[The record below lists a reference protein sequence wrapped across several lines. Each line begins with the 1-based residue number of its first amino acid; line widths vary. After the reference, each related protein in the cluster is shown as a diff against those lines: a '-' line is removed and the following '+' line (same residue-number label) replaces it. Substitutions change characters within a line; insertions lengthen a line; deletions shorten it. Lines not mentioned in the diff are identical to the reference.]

1 MVLPKPHDF
10 PPLGRRIVIVGSS
23 GSGKTTLA
31 RTLASHYNLP
41 HVEIDSLH
49 FEPNW
54 VEVDFPIL
62 RTRIDA
68 ALSGPTWV
76 VDGNYAKLRDII
88 WARGDTLIW
97 LELPLGIVLWRLLS
111 RTFTRIITQEE
122 LWQGNRENLRS
133 AFFSKDSL
141 VLYMLK
147 TRKVHHIGYPLA
159 LKQPEYCH
167 LKLIHLRTAA
177 QVRNWLDSLGPG

>member
-1 MVLPKPHDF
+1 MVPPKPLDF

-31 RTLASHYNLP
+31 RTLASRYNLP

-54 VEVDFPIL
+54 VEVDFPVL
-62 RTRIDA
+62 RARIDA
-68 ALSGPTWV
+68 ALSGPEWV
-76 VDGNYAKLRDII
+76 IDGNYAKLREII

-97 LELPLGIVLWRLLS
+97 LELPLGIVLWRLIS
-111 RTFTRIITQEE
+111 RTLKRIITKEE
-122 LWQGNRENLRS
+122 LWQGNRENLRT
-133 AFFSKDSL
+133 AFFSRDSL

-167 LKLIHLRTAA
+167 LKLIHLRTPA
-177 QVRNWLDSLGPG
+177 QVRNWLDSLGQG